1 MQQLQLMWHM
11 VHQEGS
17 DRTLFFQF
25 SSWFHDKSHSCTTY
39 LKALSVSHS
48 ESAIDVSS
56 FEGQG
61 SSQSQSVTMTSV
73 QNHSAMHLSEVM
85 NQNFRWLD
93 NHFLHTSSFLTV
105 NSRLQTTLKVD
116 FLIGREILWK
126 LRLYI
131 SSFRFG
137 IGARV
142 TRKSSAF
149 LEFLM
154 WSVSLWLLTLRR
166 LMSYIYGA
174 PILDVS
180 RSHTTT
186 QHSR

>member
-17 DRTLFFQF
+17 DRTLLFQF

-73 QNHSAMHLSEVM
+73 QNHSAMHLSEVV

-105 NSRLQTTLKVD
+105 NSRLQTTKGWLPYWPRNFVEITAFH
-116 FLIGREILWK
+116 FLIPVWNWSESYKKIQ
-126 LRLYI
+126 RL
-131 SSFRFG
+131 SG
-137 IGARV
+137 IPYV
-142 TRKSSAF
+142 
-149 LEFLM
+149 
-154 WSVSLWLLTLRR
+154 VC
-166 LMSYIYGA
+166 
-174 PILDVS
+174 
-180 RSHTTT
+180 
-186 QHSR
+186 